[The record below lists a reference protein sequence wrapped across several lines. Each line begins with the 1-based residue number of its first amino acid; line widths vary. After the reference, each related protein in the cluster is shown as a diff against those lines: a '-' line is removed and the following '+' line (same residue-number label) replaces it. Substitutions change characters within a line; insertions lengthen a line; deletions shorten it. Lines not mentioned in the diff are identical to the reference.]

1 MTDRTIMKADLITS
15 VLLIVFSA
23 AVIVNSIS
31 MPTMAD
37 RGESPYSG
45 PGLVPAF
52 IGIMVFILSVVML
65 VRSMRRG
72 AVKFLA
78 EDKGK
83 PSDGGNPSSWPRIA
97 RTVGLCLLYAVLLGR
112 LWFPLVTFLFVL
124 IFILMFE
131 YDLKTPLAGQWKKL
145 LFAVVVALATSA
157 SVFFVFQYLFLVNLP

>member
-1 MTDRTIMKADLITS
+1 MTEKAMTKADLITS

-23 AVIVNSIS
+23 AVTVNSIG

-45 PGLVPAF
+45 PGLVPGF
-52 IGIMVFILSVVML
+52 IGVMVFLLSVVML

-72 AVKFLA
+72 AVRFIA
-78 EDKGK
+78 EDRGK
-83 PSDGGNPSSWPRIA
+83 PSSGDRSSWPRIA
-97 RTVGLCLLYAVLLGR
+97 RTVGLCVLYALLLGR

-131 YDLKTPLAGQWKKL
+131 YDFKTPVAGQWKKL
-145 LFAVVVALATSA
+145 LFAVIVALTASA
-157 SVFFVFQYLFLVNLP
+157 SVFVVFRYLFLVNLP

>member
-1 MTDRTIMKADLITS
+1 MTERTITKADLITS

-52 IGIMVFILSVVML
+52 IGIMVFLLSVVML
-65 VRSMRRG
+65 VRSMRKG
-72 AVKFLA
+72 AMKFMA
-78 EDKGK
+78 EDRGK
-83 PSDGGNPSSWPRIA
+83 PGGGNPSSWPRIA
-97 RTVGLCLLYAVLLGR
+97 RTVGLCILYALLLGR

-131 YDLKTPLAGQWKKL
+131 YDLKAPLAGQWKKL
-145 LFAVVVALATSA
+145 LFAVIVALATSA
-157 SVFFVFQYLFLVNLP
+157 SVFVVFRYLFLVNLP